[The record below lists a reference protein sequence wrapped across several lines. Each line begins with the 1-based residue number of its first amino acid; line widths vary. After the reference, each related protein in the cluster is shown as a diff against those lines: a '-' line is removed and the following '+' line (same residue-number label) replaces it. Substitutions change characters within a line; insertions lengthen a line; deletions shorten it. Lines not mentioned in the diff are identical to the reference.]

1 MYQELLTPIHQFL
14 QCKTPQAWIDYA
26 KKPENLSII
35 LQDHMMCELKAAQSA
50 MFLLRKYAADTAS
63 NQNLLQWM
71 KPYEDFAYRKI
82 GDLSSLKGKSQVSKK
97 IEARSDQPY
106 AQDIIDKINDLFES

>member
-1 MYQELLTPIHQFL
+1 
-14 QCKTPQAWIDYA
+14 
-26 KKPENLSII
+26 
-35 LQDHMMCELKAAQSA
+35 

-106 AQDIIDKINDLFES
+106 AQDIIDKMVLLIKEELHHFYQVWEII